1 MSRHAWCK
9 GYIYLSPKP
18 LFRAGLN
25 GTRGNDPA
33 ALRRTGA
40 HRRLGHEML
49 GEHPFNWEFG
59 TCTRGDVAVT
69 MSTAGQMFSVKI
81 YTQPQ

>member
-49 GEHPFNWEFG
+49 GEHPINWKFG
-59 TCTRGDVAVT
+59 TCTRGNVAVT
-69 MSTAGQMFSVKI
+69 MSTAGRMFSVKI